1 MKKYVLSIL
10 LLLCTVLLVGC
21 GKTTK
26 EDVINDL
33 AKSVEKTNGY
43 YLEGEMEII
52 NNEDAYKYNVE
63 VSYKKDDQFR
73 VSLTN
78 KANNHEQIILKNSEG
93 VYVVTPAL
101 NKSFKFQSEWPY
113 NNSQIYLLQSIV
125 NDLQND
131 KDATFSEEDGSYTL
145 ESTVNYPNNN
155 NLKSQIVYLDKD
167 KTIKEVNVLDAN
179 KTPQIKMKFN
189 KIDMKATFNNKHFAL
204 NTNIESSSTEETYTP
219 VSKFASAIYPM
230 YMPNE
235 THLSEEDVVSKTD
248 GERLILTFEGE
259 SPFMLV
265 EETATISEET
275 EIIPV
280 VGEPFFLIDTVAA
293 ITDTSISWVSNGVEY
308 YISSDVM
315 EQDELINVAKSLS
328 VSAAIEK

>member
-1 MKKYVLSIL
+1 VKKYVLSI

-21 GKTTK
+21 GKETK
-26 EDVINDL
+26 ESIIKDL
-33 AKSVEKTNGY
+33 AKNVDTTNGY

-52 NNEDAYKYNVE
+52 NNEDIYKYNVE

-78 KANNHEQIILKNSEG
+78 KSNNHEQVILKNSDG

-113 NNSQIYLLQSIV
+113 NNSQIYLLQSLI
-125 NDLQND
+125 NDLKND
-131 KDATFSEEDGSYTL
+131 NDATFKNENGEYIL

-155 NLKSQIVYLDKD
+155 NLKSQVIYLDND
-167 KTIKEVNVLDAN
+167 KNFKEVQVLDEN
-179 KTPQIKMKFN
+179 KTPQIKMKFS

-204 NTNIESSSTEETYTP
+204 NTNLESSKSEENYIP
-219 VSKFASAIYPM
+219 VSNIDSAIYPM

-235 THLSEEDVVSKTD
+235 THLISEDTVSKAD

-265 EETATISEET
+265 EETASISDEH
-275 EIIPV
+275 EIVPV
-280 VGEPFFLIDTVAA
+280 VGDPVLLTDTVAA
-293 ITDTSISWVSNGVEY
+293 ITDTSITWISNGIEY
-308 YISSDVM
+308 YISSDSM
-315 EQDELINVAKSLS
+315 NQDDLVNVARSLS
-328 VSAAIEK
+328 VVSLEK

>member
-1 MKKYVLSIL
+1 MKKYVLSI

-26 EDVINDL
+26 ESVIKDL
-33 AKSVEKTNGY
+33 AKNVDNTKGY

-52 NNEDAYKYNVE
+52 NNEDVYKYNVE
-63 VSYKKDDQFR
+63 VSYKKEDQFR

-78 KANNHEQIILKNSEG
+78 KSNNHEQIILKNSDG

-113 NNSQIYLLQSIV
+113 NNSQIYLLQSLV

-131 KDATFSEEDGSYTL
+131 KNSTFKEENGGYTL

-155 NLKSQIVYLDKD
+155 NLKTQIIYLDKD
-167 KTIKEVNVLDAN
+167 KNFKEVQVLDDN
-179 KTPQIKMKFN
+179 KNPQIKMKFS
-189 KIDMKATFNNKHFAL
+189 KIDMKATFDNKHFAL
-204 NTNIESSSTEETYTP
+204 NSNLETANTEETYVP
-219 VSKFASAIYPM
+219 VSKFDSAIYPM

-235 THLSEEDVVSKTD
+235 THLTSEDTVSKTD

-265 EETATISEET
+265 EETASISDEH
-275 EIIPV
+275 EITPV
-280 VGEPFFLIDTVAA
+280 VGDPVLLTDTVAA
-293 ITDTSISWVSNGVEY
+293 ITDTSITWVSNGVEY

-315 EQDELINVAKSLS
+315 NQDELINVARSLS
-328 VSAAIEK
+328 VSALEK